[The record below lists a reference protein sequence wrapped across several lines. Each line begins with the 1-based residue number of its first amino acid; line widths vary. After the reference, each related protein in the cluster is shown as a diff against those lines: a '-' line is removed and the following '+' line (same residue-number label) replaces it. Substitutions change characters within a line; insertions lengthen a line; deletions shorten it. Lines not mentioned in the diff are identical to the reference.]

1 MRRDEGPRGSTA
13 YGGPARLRVGIPRAL
28 AFYRHFPF
36 WRAFLE
42 GCGCE
47 VVASPPTDLGIMRA
61 GTERCVDDICVAVK
75 ALFGHAAWLSDKVDL
90 VLVPRMVSVEKK
102 PYDTFT
108 CPKLIAA
115 PDMIR
120 HGIPDMPEL
129 LEFVVDVKK
138 RPWWWGCLS
147 LGRRLGATPCRLW
160 GAWRRGME
168 EQARYETLLRTG
180 MMPEDALAV
189 LEGKGPGT
197 PAYLEEGRV
206 TVGLVG
212 HHYLL
217 GDPLVNNRIV
227 RWLHAAGA
235 RVVGSSCFTWRET
248 EEEAGE
254 LPPLSWSYEKELL
267 GAVSRFMRG
276 GEVDGVV
283 YMTSFGC
290 GPDSMVMEMV
300 RREMRSR
307 WKLPLLEIVLDEH
320 SAEAGIRTRAEAF
333 VDSLPDRGAAGRRPH
348 GERPFWGAALVVG
361 RGERGTGA

>member
-1 MRRDEGPRGSTA
+1 M
-13 YGGPARLRVGIPRAL
+13 RVGIPRAL
-28 AFYRHFPF
+28 AFYRHYPF

-47 VVASPPTDLGIMRA
+47 VLASPPTDLGIMRA
-61 GTERCVDDICVAVK
+61 GTEACVDDICVAVK
-75 ALFGHAAWLSDKVDL
+75 ALFGHAAWLAEEEVDA
-90 VLVPRMVSVEKK
+90 VLIPRMVSVEKK

-120 HGIPDMPEL
+120 HGLPRTPEI
-129 LEFVVDVKK
+129 LEFVVDTKR

-147 LGRRLGATPCRLW
+147 LGRRLGASPCRIW
-160 GAWRRGME
+160 SAWRRGLE
-168 EQARYETLLRTG
+168 EQGRYEELLRTG
-180 MMPEDALAV
+180 MMPDDALRR
-189 LEGKGPGT
+189 LGDGGSEP
-197 PAYLEEGRV
+197 PAYLSRGRV
-206 TVGLVG
+206 TVGLVA

-235 RVVGSSCFTWRET
+235 RVVGSSRFSWGEI
-248 EEEAGE
+248 EEEAGG

-300 RREMRSR
+300 RREMRPR

-333 VDSLPDRGAAGRRPH
+333 VDSLPARAAAG
-348 GERPFWGAALVVG
+348 G
-361 RGERGTGA
+361 RAR